1 MEGNILSPSLLSRNK
16 SGKTLKGVRISTQLE
31 LSKIEYPLILC
42 SVTVCLKS
50 GQQLRKN
57 SQHGIKE
64 KKGGNYAGVLM
75 SFFFYASL
83 RRGWHIQRVLS
94 SVSLSCLRFRVC
106 LLRFD
111 RGQKMFF

>member
-16 SGKTLKGVRISTQLE
+16 RGKTLKGVRISTQLE
-31 LSKIEYPLILC
+31 LSKIEYLLILC

-75 SFFFYASL
+75 SCFFFFM
-83 RRGWHIQRVLS
+83 HH
-94 SVSLSCLRFRVC
+94 
-106 LLRFD
+106 
-111 RGQKMFF
+111 

>member
-16 SGKTLKGVRISTQLE
+16 RGKTLKGVRISTQLE
-31 LSKIEYPLILC
+31 LSKIEYLLILC

-75 SFFFYASL
+75 SCFFFYASL
-83 RRGWHIQRVLS
+83 RRGWHIREKHPKGTVVRQSFVS
-94 SVSLSCLRFRVC
+94 SISCLFTSI
-106 LLRFD
+106 
-111 RGQKMFF
+111 